1 MPRIFNST
9 RSSSLLALASAL
21 FSLNADA
28 QNRPRARD
36 IGIIVGIFAPGPNN
50 AITDVAGV
58 KVGHTTLHE
67 GDSIHTGVT
76 AILPHEA
83 NLFHERVP
91 AALHVGNGYG
101 KLAGVTQLEEL
112 GELETPIL
120 LTCTLCVW
128 RAADALAQWM
138 IAKPGMADVRSVN
151 PVVGETNDGG
161 LNDIRRAP
169 VNATH
174 VRSALETAATGIV
187 AE

>member
-1 MPRIFNST
+1 MTNTSLSAPFLVSAY
-9 RSSSLLALASAL
+9 SLLEPRNHPLLQRTHVTRISLIALAACLVST
-21 FSLNADA
+21 ADA
-28 QNRPRARD
+28 QTNRPRARE
-36 IGIIVGIFAPGPNN
+36 IGIVVGIFAPGPNN

-58 KVGHTTLHE
+58 RVGHTTLHE

-76 AILPHEA
+76 AIVPHDG

-101 KLAGVTQLEEL
+101 KLAGVTQLDEL

-138 IAKPGMADVRSVN
+138 IAKPGMAD
-151 PVVGETNDGG
+151 
-161 LNDIRRAP
+161 
-169 VNATH
+169 
-174 VRSALETAATGIV
+174 
-187 AE
+187 